1 MQSAS
6 GRAGLEPRGE
16 RIIVAVSG
24 GADSTCLL
32 DCLHRLGL
40 PLVVAHFDHGLRP
53 GSWADA
59 RRVLRLA
66 AKLRLPAIAARAH
79 GLKAQG
85 GSLENAARTARY
97 RFLGECARTSGSRV
111 LAVGHTQDDQAETVM
126 LHLLRGAGTGGLRG
140 MRLETTLDRI
150 TGQAADAGLRVVR
163 PLLGVPR
170 AATAAWCR
178 EQRLPALHDPT
189 NDDPAILRNR
199 IRAELLPLMG
209 TYNPS
214 IRLALARM
222 ADVLSAEADAVEA
235 VAEAFA
241 PAVVRTLRA
250 GRLGVEPGEMATL
263 PLGMQ
268 RVILR
273 WILTRLAAG
282 RGEVGFEGVERA
294 RQAVGGTERTSLPG
308 GLEVSTE
315 GGLRVFGA
323 CGFAGSPAEY
333 PQFPGQQPVR
343 FQASLRLALSAGWSI
358 EVSIEEH
365 LPDDKTQDA
374 GPAHEIRLDADAL
387 GPDFE
392 VSAALRGER
401 MTPFAGAG
409 SKKVR
414 DLLQQARIPA
424 SAREAWPVI
433 RQGGAIVWLVGIRR
447 AEGARISDQTRRV
460 LRMRLAG
467 PEEA

>member
-1 MQSAS
+1 
-6 GRAGLEPRGE
+6 
-16 RIIVAVSG
+16 VAVSG

-32 DCLHRLGL
+32 HCLHRLGL

-97 RFLGECARTSGSRV
+97 RFLGDCARTSGSRV

-150 TGQAADAGLRVVR
+150 TGQAADAGIRVVR

-241 PAVVRTLRA
+241 PAVVRTLGA

-268 RVILR
+268 RIILR
-273 WILTRLAAG
+273 WILTRLAAD

-323 CGFAGSPAEY
+323 SGLAGTPAEY
-333 PQFPGQQPVR
+333 PQFPRQQPVQ
-343 FQASLRLALSAGWSI
+343 FQAPLRLALNAGWSI
-358 EVSIEEH
+358 EASHEER

-374 GPAHEIRLDADAL
+374 DPAGEIRLDADAL

-392 VSAALRGER
+392 VSVALRGER

-414 DLLQQARIPA
+414 DLLQQARIPV

-447 AEGARISDQTRRV
+447 AEGARISEQTRRV

-467 PEEA
+467 PDEA

>member
-1 MQSAS
+1 M
-6 GRAGLEPRGE
+6 
-16 RIIVAVSG
+16 AVSG

-32 DCLHRLGL
+32 HCLHRLGL

-97 RFLGECARTSGSRV
+97 RFLGDCARTSGSRV

-150 TGQAADAGLRVVR
+150 TGQAADAGIRVVR

-241 PAVVRTLRA
+241 PAVVRTLGA

-268 RVILR
+268 RIILR
-273 WILTRLAAG
+273 WILTRLAAD

-323 CGFAGSPAEY
+323 SGIAGTPAEY
-333 PQFPGQQPVR
+333 PQFPRQQPVR
-343 FQASLRLALSAGWSI
+343 FQAPLRLALNAGWSI
-358 EVSIEEH
+358 EASHEER

-374 GPAHEIRLDADAL
+374 DPAGEIRLDADAL

-392 VSAALRGER
+392 VSVALRGER

-414 DLLQQARIPA
+414 DLLQQARIPV

-447 AEGARISDQTRRV
+447 AEGARISEQTRRV

-467 PEEA
+467 PDEA